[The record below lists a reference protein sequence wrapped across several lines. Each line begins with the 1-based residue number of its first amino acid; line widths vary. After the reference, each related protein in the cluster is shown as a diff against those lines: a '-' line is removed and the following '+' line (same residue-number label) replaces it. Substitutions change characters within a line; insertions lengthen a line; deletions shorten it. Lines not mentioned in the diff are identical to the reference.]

1 MLFKE
6 RAASD
11 AAAAAAVS
19 LNIWLPI
26 SGGLL
31 WSVQQPE
38 NLLSLCVLFAWEVS
52 LRYLLGYTY
61 ILERGVKDE
70 ENTWNIRLSLSGRES
85 RKFLDQIIIKQRQ
98 QTDE

>member
-6 RAASD
+6 RAAFD
-11 AAAAAAVS
+11 AAAAVS

-26 SGGLL
+26 SVGLL

-38 NLLSLCVLFAWEVS
+38 NLLCVYVVCVRGLFALFVG
-52 LRYLLGYTY
+52 LY

-70 ENTWNIRLSLSGRES
+70 ENTWNIRLSLSAVGIERES
-85 RKFLDQIIIKQRQ
+85 FWIKSS
-98 QTDE
+98 